1 MLRVRGSKHRGCL
14 GSAQSQA
21 AMEEGNSMGQEGVW
35 RDEGLW
41 SQCVVLKIKKPPW
54 APVSS
59 LVTSASQSCL
69 SGLEES
75 L

>member
-1 MLRVRGSKHRGCL
+1 
-14 GSAQSQA
+14 
-21 AMEEGNSMGQEGVW
+21 MEEGNSMGQEGVW

-69 SGLEES
+69 SGLAES